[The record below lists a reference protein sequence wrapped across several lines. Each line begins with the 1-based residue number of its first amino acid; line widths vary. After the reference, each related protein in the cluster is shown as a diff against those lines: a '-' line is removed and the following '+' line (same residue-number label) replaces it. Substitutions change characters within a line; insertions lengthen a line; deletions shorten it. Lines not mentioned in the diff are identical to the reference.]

1 MRLKIQVPISK
12 IIAMHVSNMSNE
24 TFMLMNLGIIV
35 EKIVVNYHCKTTRVW
50 HSEPISYS
58 FDATKHYYYCRGT

>member
-1 MRLKIQVPISK
+1 MYQIHNKSIITFKPQMRLKIQVPISK

-35 EKIVVNYHCKTTRVW
+35 EKIVVRLPLQNNK
-50 HSEPISYS
+50 SLA
-58 FDATKHYYYCRGT
+58 F